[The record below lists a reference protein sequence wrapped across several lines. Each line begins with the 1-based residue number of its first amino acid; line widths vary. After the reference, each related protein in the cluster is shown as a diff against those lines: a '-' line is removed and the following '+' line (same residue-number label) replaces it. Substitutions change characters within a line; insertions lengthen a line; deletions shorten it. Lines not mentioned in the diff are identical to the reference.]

1 MGEQEGRG
9 GYGIMGKNSKGWRS
23 AICGVLGTLYLRTV
37 RVVVFVFQNVFEI
50 YRCGSMNEAEIV
62 PRRLRKLNSIN

>member
-1 MGEQEGRG
+1 MGEQEGQG

-23 AICGVLGTLYLRTV
+23 AICEISDSLYLRTV
-37 RVVVFVFQNVFEI
+37 QVFVFQNLFEI
-50 YRCGSMNEAEIV
+50 YWCGSMNEAEIV